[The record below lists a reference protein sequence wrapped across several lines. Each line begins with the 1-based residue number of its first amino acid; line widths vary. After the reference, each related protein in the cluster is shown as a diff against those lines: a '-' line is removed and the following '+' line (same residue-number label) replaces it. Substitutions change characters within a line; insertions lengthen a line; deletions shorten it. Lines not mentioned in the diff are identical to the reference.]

1 MVYLSPRE
9 QDVLKLVAD
18 GKTNKAIGIALGIS
32 EYTVRNYMGEIRRK
46 FNTNSRAEAVA
57 VAIRAGII

>member
-18 GKTNKAIGIALGIS
+18 GKTNRAIAITLGIS
-32 EYTVRNYMGEIRRK
+32 EHTVKNYMRAIRNK
-46 FNTNSRAEAVA
+46 FDTNSRAEAVA
-57 VAIRAGII
+57 VAIRAGLI

>member
-9 QDVLKLVAD
+9 QEVLKLVAD
-18 GKTNKAIGIALGIS
+18 GKTNRAIAITLGIS
-32 EYTVRNYMGEIRRK
+32 EHTVKNYMRAIRNK

-57 VAIRAGII
+57 VAIRAGLI